1 MNQERAARHARAAR
15 PDRPVSDAVSQTAP
29 DKLALAGVPEGLH
42 AQVIDCMAEAKQRSA
57 GLTWAKWRTRLFRAG
72 KIAKAMPWEANRLI
86 DVRPDWADSDI
97 APMLN
102 ITANGDNGPWRETPD
117 GGRPNPDKWL
127 NPDPASEEYQ
137 QAVDACYWC
146 KGAHPRSTKARK
158 AWYRRNGG
166 EYRAWRLGMPVGQDA
181 QHWNYVSDKLVVEV
195 MRSGDAWIINARRK
209 LLGKLWASYRIGFEV
224 DNVYQ
229 RSIFDG
235 VTIVLAWYPIA
246 GHELRAP
253 VTWSVVPSWG

>member
-1 MNQERAARHARAAR
+1 MKPKQIAEYL
-15 PDRPVSDAVSQTAP
+15 T
-29 DKLALAGVPEGLH
+29 LAGVPDGLH
-42 AQVIDCMAEAKQRSA
+42 AQALACMHEAKQRRA
-57 GLTWAKWRTRLFRAG
+57 GLTLAKWRTRLLKAG
-72 KIAKAMPWEANRLI
+72 KIAKALPWEANRLI

-97 APMLN
+97 APRLN

-117 GGRPNPDKWL
+117 GGRPNPDSWL
-127 NPDPASEEYQ
+127 NPDPASPEDQ

-209 LLGKLWASYRIGFEV
+209 LLGKLWLDMRCGYEV

-235 VTIVLAWYPIA
+235 VTIVQAWYPIP

-253 VTWSVVPSWG
+253 VTWSKVPAWGRK